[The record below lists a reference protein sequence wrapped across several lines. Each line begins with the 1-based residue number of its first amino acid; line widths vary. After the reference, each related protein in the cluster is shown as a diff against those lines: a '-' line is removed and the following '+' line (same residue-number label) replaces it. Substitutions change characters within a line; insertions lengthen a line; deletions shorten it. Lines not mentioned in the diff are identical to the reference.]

1 MTKEEKEIALHCL
14 RAMIDEEVCEECD
27 IYGKTGTDHCEA
39 DTIRMV
45 IKELEKASSSEIPNK
60 SEIPT
65 SSNNLSSGTRKKL
78 EKGTPKDR
86 VCKNCKHF
94 VKSNEGHTEAL
105 FGEIYS
111 CEKWECEFEPLEP
124 TQSPIIDWNN
134 CHTPE
139 QLESMS
145 EAIIKNTPE
154 LVDFMLDES
163 VTADSRMKLRK
174 RLEELCKLSLKALEQ
189 ELRWI
194 PVSER
199 LPEDHKDVLVYLSS
213 DRMSICRY
221 NSHKLPSSNNPIG
234 WGYMPG
240 IGYIDFEKEHVMAWM
255 HLPEPYK
262 AESEDRE

>member
-14 RAMIDEEVCEECD
+14 RTMIDEEVCEECD

-39 DTIRMV
+39 DVIRMV
-45 IKELEKASSSEIPNK
+45 IKELEKSSN

-65 SSNNLSSGTRKKL
+65 SSDNNLSSGTRKKL

-124 TQSPIIDWNN
+124 TQNHIIDWNN

-139 QLESMS
+139 QLENISRT
-145 EAIIKNTPE
+145 IIKNTPE
-154 LVDFMLDES
+154 LVDLMLDES
-163 VTADSRMKLRK
+163 VTADSKMKLRK
-174 RLEELCKLSLKALEQ
+174 RLEELCKLALKDLEQ
-189 ELRWI
+189 EPKSEWEHDHEILKAYSDGANEALDKLRRIVDEWKTDTWTDNLSYECMVKI
-194 PVSER
+194 AE
-199 LPEDHKDVLVYLSS
+199 LV
-213 DRMSICRY
+213 
-221 NSHKLPSSNNPIG
+221 
-234 WGYMPG
+234 
-240 IGYIDFEKEHVMAWM
+240 
-255 HLPEPYK
+255 EPQ
-262 AESEDRE
+262 ESEG